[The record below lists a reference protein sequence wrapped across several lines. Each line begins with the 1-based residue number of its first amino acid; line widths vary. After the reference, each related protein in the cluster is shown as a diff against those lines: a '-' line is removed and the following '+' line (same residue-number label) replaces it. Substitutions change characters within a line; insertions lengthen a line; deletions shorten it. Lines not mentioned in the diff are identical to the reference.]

1 MNKKV
6 IALLMVTSLMAGCAD
21 AIPDAPF
28 GGEEEVVVE
37 WTTLNGEYTIVWGP
51 HETGE
56 ENMTEIDWD
65 SSTYS
70 IVTIGSDNTWLEV
83 NSFNYTATH
92 LSFEIVNNTVL
103 FNNYTF
109 ENDGFLTQMEVGMF
123 SVGYAPNMGT
133 AQLYFPEFP
142 YDITVN
148 YTVSYRTEN
157 GR

>member
-1 MNKKV
+1 MNKKI

-37 WTTLNGEYTIVWGP
+37 WTTLNGEFTVLVGD
-51 HETGE
+51 
-56 ENMTEIDWD
+56 ENN
-65 SSTYS
+65 STYTD
-70 IVTIGSDNTWLEV
+70 VTIGTNDTWLIV

-92 LSFEIVNNTVL
+92 LSFEIVNNTVI
-103 FNNYTF
+103 FNNFTF
-109 ENDGFLTQMEVGMF
+109 YNE
-123 SVGYAPNMGT
+123 GYIHIGHSPDMGT
-133 AQLYFPEFP
+133 ETLYFPVFP

>member
-1 MNKKV
+1 MKKMIV
-6 IALLMVTSLMAGCAD
+6 LLIAASLMAGCAD

-37 WTTLNGEYTIVWGP
+37 WTTLNGEFTVLVGD
-51 HETGE
+51 
-56 ENMTEIDWD
+56 ENN
-65 SSTYS
+65 STYTD
-70 IVTIGSDNTWLEV
+70 VTIGTNNTWLIV

-92 LSFEIVNNTVL
+92 LSFEIVNNTVI
-103 FNNYTF
+103 FNNFTF
-109 ENDGFLTQMEVGMF
+109 YNE
-123 SVGYAPNMGT
+123 GYIHIGHASDMGT
-133 AQLYFPEFP
+133 ETLYFPEFP